1 MEKLSVKVRKEL
13 RAFHD
18 TQEKLISHYNSEQN
32 YEMAYLVRWSILE
45 KLVKTI
51 AAEYRRDILVKSLQD
66 WLTHLKK
73 DTPKPSKKPNTAI
86 DLITLPHKSEFIA
99 SLNYFGLNGDSL
111 WSVMDSNGRHRRH
124 RNELAH
130 TGKKFINYLLY
141 HSLIA
146 DLEQATIKV
155 FSEIEH
161 NKSIKNRTR
170 KKRATT

>member
-1 MEKLSVKVRKEL
+1 MEKLSVKIRKEL
-13 RAFHD
+13 RVFHD

-111 WSVMDSNGRHRRH
+111 WSVMDSNGKHRRH

-130 TGKKFINYLLY
+130 TGKKLSITFFTTPLLPI
-141 HSLIA
+141 L
-146 DLEQATIKV
+146 
-155 FSEIEH
+155 
-161 NKSIKNRTR
+161 NKPPSKCFLR
-170 KKRATT
+170 